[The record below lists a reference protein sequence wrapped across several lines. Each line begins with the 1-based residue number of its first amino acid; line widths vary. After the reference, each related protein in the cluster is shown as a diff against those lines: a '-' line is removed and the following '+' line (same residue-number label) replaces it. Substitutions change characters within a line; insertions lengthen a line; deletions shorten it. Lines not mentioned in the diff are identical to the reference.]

1 MNAHAW
7 QRYRED
13 TRREKNSSTEMLPTH
28 TLAEASAL
36 HRAARYR
43 RLAHLL
49 SGWLPRVCDAKTA
62 WFADQLATEL
72 RVIADE
78 DIYDDETMRW
88 ARKHYI
94 KERVTDAL
102 SYFVWRVKAH
112 TSPGLA
118 VELACHLAGVDV
130 YAVMNGPRL
139 HPAHSKHAP
148 QYLVSIRN
156 AAGW

>member
-1 MNAHAW
+1 
-7 QRYRED
+7 
-13 TRREKNSSTEMLPTH
+13 MLPTH

-62 WFADQLATEL
+62 WFADQLAAEL

-78 DIYDDETMRW
+78 DIHDDETMRS
-88 ARKHYI
+88 ARRRYV
-94 KERVTDAL
+94 KERVSDAL
-102 SYFVWRVKAH
+102 SYFEWRVHAH
-112 TSPGLA
+112 TRPGLA